1 MKKLT
6 EYLAAA
12 GGAIASFFTGL
23 PPLLWILLAVM
34 SLDYV
39 TGLICGLMGKSPKTE
54 TGGLSSSAAF
64 QGLLKKILVL
74 IVVGVAALIDHAI
87 ATSAG
92 IDMAAVTGACCL
104 WFVASEGLSIVE
116 NAAAMGVR
124 VPRVLLQA
132 LEIMRT
138 KGGAEEETQHAAAHQ
153 PNAQPERPADPAPD
167 PGDDHPSDETALD
180 EGTFDDD

>member
-1 MKKLT
+1 MKKIT

-12 GGAIASFFTGL
+12 GGAVASFFTGL
-23 PPLLWILLAVM
+23 PPLIWILLVVM
-34 SLDYV
+34 SLDYI

-54 TGGLSSSAAF
+54 TGGLSSSAAL

-92 IDMAAVTGACCL
+92 VEMAAVTGACCL

-138 KGGAEEETQHAAAHQ
+138 KGGAEQNTDCHAVRAD
-153 PNAQPERPADPAPD
+153 PPADPQTRPKSDSQA
-167 PGDDHPSDETALD
+167 DHPPDDAALD
-180 EGTFDDD
+180 AGNYDDEI